1 MKDHLLTVP
10 LPLLS
15 LAALVLVSC
24 GGGEDPATGDADT
37 PEVALVMKSLANEF
51 FKTMADG
58 ATSYHDDN
66 ADSFDLIVN
75 GIRNETDLAQQVA
88 LVEQMIARGVDA
100 IVIAPADSKA
110 LVPVL
115 KRAQDAGVVV
125 VNIDN
130 KLDDAVLA
138 EAGLSVPF
146 VGPDNREGAKMVGA
160 ELAKALDAGAK
171 VAILEGVPT
180 AFNAQMRRAGFEDA
194 MKEADAEIVTVQS
207 GQWEM
212 AKANAVSSAILTEHQ
227 DLAAIL
233 ASNDSMALGAA
244 AAVRAV
250 GREDSVQ
257 IVGFD
262 NISAIQDMIREG
274 RILATADQHADRLAV
289 FGIESA
295 LVILAGD
302 AAPEDRKT
310 PVDLVTKGSL

>member
-1 MKDHLLTVP
+1 
-10 LPLLS
+10 
-15 LAALVLVSC
+15 
-24 GGGEDPATGDADT
+24 
-37 PEVALVMKSLANEF
+37 
-51 FKTMADG
+51 
-58 ATSYHDDN
+58 
-66 ADSFDLIVN
+66 
-75 GIRNETDLAQQVA
+75 
-88 LVEQMIARGVDA
+88 
-100 IVIAPADSKA
+100 
-110 LVPVL
+110 
-115 KRAQDAGVVV
+115 
-125 VNIDN
+125 
-130 KLDDAVLA
+130 
-138 EAGLSVPF
+138 
-146 VGPDNREGAKMVGA
+146 
-160 ELAKALDAGAK
+160 
-171 VAILEGVPT
+171 
-180 AFNAQMRRAGFEDA
+180 